1 MRSEAR
7 SEPLCDDL
15 GELESCLGVDDERSS
30 SSRSRSLASTL
41 LPSALRPSPAAER
54 GLHRMQRAMQMAQEK
69 MLILSGSRKKPQAV
83 ESSITFHERE
93 REVGSAEW
101 CGMLHNGSQ
110 LTATQQAAVEWA
122 GRSTSG
128 KGSLEQYESASVTSA
143 AETVRGEVRKRMP
156 VSTFTHTVTA
166 IDNMSGICLKYNIC
180 VEELLHINK
189 PASRALLLAR
199 KTITIPVFADEDEEK
214 HDTLL
219 YQHCASEAA
228 SVSHAPASRE
238 SCHAGQTHGDRVG
251 ATDPV
256 GLRFGL
262 PREGGVGRGG
272 KVSGGHGAID
282 MVEGE
287 AVTSPPAPVP
297 FSVDLSRA
305 TSPSPSPCAA
315 LAAPDLAAG
324 AVFCPPPS
332 YVSLPASTRFRLP
345 SF

>member
-7 SEPLCDDL
+7 LEPLCDDL

-101 CGMLHNGSQ
+101 CGMLHNGAQ

-128 KGSLEQYESASVTSA
+128 KGSLEQYESASVTSV
-143 AETVRGEVRKRMP
+143 AETVRGEVRERKRMP
-156 VSTFTHTVTA
+156 VSTFTHNVTA

-199 KTITIPVFADEDEEK
+199 KTITIPVFADEEK
-214 HDTLL
+214 HDTLF
-219 YQHCASEAA
+219 YQHCASQAA
-228 SVSHAPASRE
+228 SVLHAPASRE

-262 PREGGVGRGG
+262 PREGRGGRGG

-297 FSVDLSRA
+297 FSVDLSRV
-305 TSPSPSPCAA
+305 TCPSPSPCAA
-315 LAAPDLAAG
+315 FADPGLAACP
-324 AVFCPPPS
+324 PPPS